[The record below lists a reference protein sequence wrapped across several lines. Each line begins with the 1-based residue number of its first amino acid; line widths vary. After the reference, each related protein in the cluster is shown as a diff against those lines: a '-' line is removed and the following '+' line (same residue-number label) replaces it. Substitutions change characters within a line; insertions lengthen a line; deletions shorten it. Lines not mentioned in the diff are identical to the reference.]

1 MNWPERIAQE
11 QRKRAEL
18 ASRRRNKEL
27 WKAKLQA
34 RVSHPKYGEV
44 VVPCYSPLA
53 AVECAAEAWGTTWSE
68 IHKEAEVKAV

>member
-18 ASRRRNKEL
+18 ASKRNAKAL
-27 WKAKLQA
+27 WSAKLQA

-44 VVPCYSPLA
+44 VVPCHSPLA